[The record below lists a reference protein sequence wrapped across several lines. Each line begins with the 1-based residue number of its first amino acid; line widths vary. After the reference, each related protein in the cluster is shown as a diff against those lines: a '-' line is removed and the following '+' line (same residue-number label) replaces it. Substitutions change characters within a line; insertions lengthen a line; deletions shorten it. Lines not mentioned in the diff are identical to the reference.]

1 MSDLI
6 KQLTQLETT
15 ISQEIAAAQSL
26 SALEVVKINYLAKKG
41 PLREIKDQLPTIQDT
56 VIRKD
61 VGQTLNRILSS
72 LKDTYLARESE
83 LKTQHIE
90 MLNNKPWIDISAPGD
105 RPHTGHLHPITQL
118 REYAE
123 DIFMRMGF
131 EIVEPYTLDTDFH
144 VFEAL
149 NIPSGHPARD
159 MWDTFWTEE
168 GHIPITHTS
177 AMQHRILKSSKP
189 PVRAIVP
196 GRCFRHEATDATHGH
211 TFYQIEGVYVDKG
224 ISLSDL
230 IGTLKTFLSTF
241 YEQEV
246 KLKIQPSYFPFVEPG
261 LEVMIGCVIC
271 KQQDVPCS
279 TCRNKRWIEL
289 VPAGPIHPN
298 VLKMAGIDHTEYSGF
313 AWGMGLDRLVMIKYG
328 IEDIRLFHSGDLRFL
343 EQF

>member
-1 MSDLI
+1 MSDI
-6 KQLTQLETT
+6 IQQLTQLETT
-15 ISQEIAAAQSL
+15 ISQEIARTQTL
-26 SALEVVKINYLAKKG
+26 PALETVKIDYLAKKG
-41 PLREIKDQLPTIQDT
+41 PLKEVKDQLPKLKDT
-56 VIRKD
+56 NERKA
-61 VGQTLNRILSS
+61 VGVELNRILAQLTEQYQKQEKQ
-72 LKDTYLARESE
+72 LKE
-83 LKTQHIE
+83 QHVDALSQKE
-90 MLNNKPWIDISAPGD
+90 WIDISAPGTK
-105 RPHTGHLHPITQL
+105 PNTGHLHPITQL

-131 EIVEPYTLDTDFH
+131 AVVEPFTLDTDFH

-177 AMQHRILKSSKP
+177 AMQHRILKASEP

-211 TFYQIEGVYVDKG
+211 TFYQIEGVYVDKD

-230 IGTLKTFLSTF
+230 IGTLKTFLSAF
-241 YEQEV
+241 YEQDV

-271 KQQDVPCS
+271 QQKDIPCS
-279 TCRNKRWIEL
+279 TCRSKRWIEL

-298 VLKMAGIDHTEYSGF
+298 VLQMAGIDHTEYSGF

>member
-1 MSDLI
+1 MSELI
-6 KQLTQLETT
+6 QQLTQLNTT
-15 ISQEIAAAQSL
+15 ISQEIADAQSL
-26 SALEVVKINYLAKKG
+26 SQLETTKVSYLAKKG
-41 PLREIKDQLPTIQDT
+41 PLREIKDQLPNIQDT
-56 VIRKD
+56 NMRRD
-61 VGQTLNRILSS
+61 VGKELNRVLSDLTDRYAEREKQ
-72 LKDTYLARESE
+72 LKDAYVHSL
-83 LKTQHIE
+83 TQKE
-90 MLNNKPWIDISAPGD
+90 WIDISAPGTK
-105 RPHTGHLHPITQL
+105 PITGHLHPITQL

-131 EIVEPYTLDTDFH
+131 EIVEPPILDTDFH
-144 VFEAL
+144 VFETL

-177 AMQHRILKSSKP
+177 AMQHRILKGTEP
-189 PVRAIVP
+189 PIRAIVP

-224 ISLSDL
+224 ISVSDL
-230 IGTLKTFLSTF
+230 VGTLKTFLSTF
-241 YEQEV
+241 YEQDIR
-246 KLKIQPSYFPFVEPG
+246 LKIQPSYFPFVEPG
-261 LEVMIGCVIC
+261 LEIMIGCVIC
-271 KQQDVPCS
+271 HQKDVLCS

-298 VLKMAGIDHTEYSGF
+298 VLKMAGLDHEEYSGF
-313 AWGMGLDRLVMIKYG
+313 AWGLGLDRLVMIKYG

>member
-1 MSDLI
+1 MSDI
-6 KQLTQLETT
+6 IQQLTQLETT
-15 ISQEIAAAQSL
+15 ISQEIARTQTL
-26 SALEVVKINYLAKKG
+26 PALETVKIDYLAKKG
-41 PLREIKDQLPTIQDT
+41 PLKEVKDQLPRLKDT
-56 VIRKD
+56 NERKA
-61 VGQTLNRILSS
+61 VGVELNRILAQLTEQYQKQEKQ
-72 LKDTYLARESE
+72 LKE
-83 LKTQHIE
+83 QHVDALSQKE
-90 MLNNKPWIDISAPGD
+90 WIDISAPGTK
-105 RPHTGHLHPITQL
+105 PNTGHLHPITQL

-131 EIVEPYTLDTDFH
+131 SVVEPFTLDTDFH

-177 AMQHRILKSSKP
+177 AMQHRILKGSEP

-211 TFYQIEGVYVDKG
+211 TFYQIEGVYVDKN

-230 IGTLKTFLSTF
+230 IGTLKTFLSAF
-241 YEQEV
+241 YEQDV

-271 KQQDVPCS
+271 QQKDIPCS

-298 VLKMAGIDHTEYSGF
+298 VLEMAGIDHTEYSGF

>member
-1 MSDLI
+1 MSQLI
-6 KQLTQLETT
+6 TELTQLEQT
-15 ISQEIAAAQSL
+15 ILHEIASSQSL
-26 SALEVVKINYLAKKG
+26 DSLESTKVNYLAKKG
-41 PLREIKDQLPTIQDT
+41 PLKDIKDQLPNISDT
-56 VIRKD
+56 NERKEL
-61 VGQTLNRILSS
+61 GQEINRVLAALAGEYQKREAELRQQQIHE
-72 LKDTYLARESE
+72 LKD
-83 LKTQHIE
+83 
-90 MLNNKPWIDISAPGD
+90 KPWIDISAPGE
-105 RPHTGHLHPITQL
+105 TISVGHLHPITQL

-131 EIVEPYTLDTDFH
+131 EIIEPRTIDNDYH

-149 NIPSGHPARD
+149 NIPTGHPARD
-159 MWDTFWTEE
+159 MWDTFWTED

-177 AMQHRILKSSKP
+177 AMQHRIIKETQP
-189 PVRAIVP
+189 PIRTIVP

-224 ISLSDL
+224 ITLSDL

-241 YEQEV
+241 YGQDV
-246 KLKIQPSYFPFVEPG
+246 VLKIQPSYFPFVEPG
-261 LEVMIGCVIC
+261 LEIMIGCVIC
-271 KQQDVPCS
+271 HQENIPCS

-298 VLKMAGIDHTEYSGF
+298 VLEMAGLDHEEYSGF